1 MGYLLSV
8 ITISSLHTYNLL
20 MCLVSGSSCDDV
32 HKASRKLQTFAKK
45 SIRRDKKK
53 EKEKQE
59 RKEKSKF
66 AIHWQWLHKMYNHKT
81 LKQYYFIF
89 NHICWDILI
98 RAGSNKYMY

>member
-1 MGYLLSV
+1 MK
-8 ITISSLHTYNLL
+8 TLHTHDLI

-66 AIHWQWLHKMYNHKT
+66 ALYALLYTQCIMKKPKAMLFSPQL
-81 LKQYYFIF
+81 YF
-89 NHICWDILI
+89 
-98 RAGSNKYMY
+98 